1 MSMVLDIDDA
11 GQLLSRF
18 GMPGVVR
25 GGQGK
30 IEGTLGWVGS
40 PLNFNKRTL
49 AGELAL
55 QVNRG
60 QFLQAEPGAARL
72 IGVLNLQSLP
82 RRLALDFK
90 DVFSEGFAFDFV
102 RGNVQVAQ
110 GMARTNNLQ
119 MKGVTAAV
127 LIEGEADI
135 LQETQDLMAVI
146 IPDLSTGTA
155 TLVTT
160 LINPVTGIT
169 ALLGQF
175 LLRQPLQEAA
185 TRQFHVTGSWGD
197 PKITPISRRNLPQN
211 GGTSTPSMSAP

>member
-1 MSMVLDIDDA
+1 MSMVLEIEDA

-18 GMPGVVR
+18 GMPGVIR

-49 AGELAL
+49 AGELTM

-135 LQETQDLMAVI
+135 LQETQNLMAVI

-160 LINPVTGIT
+160 LINPITGIT

-211 GGTSTPSMSAP
+211 GGTSTPSLSAP